1 MLELPLNYKGPAVE
15 GERFCLLNDLSRLG
29 FTISTPESKSAKET
43 STLGVFF
50 NNERVAYLNSHM
62 RSAGI
67 LGCEFV
73 KDGERTGTLNSIEVH
88 RYVRQYLEK
97 NLGHSFDLKIVN
109 GTGSNKA
116 NRYVVFGSRAAALKL
131 LTSEVGVKVEPKD
144 KLRLSDQVQRSVQGE
159 SKSTRVP

>member
-15 GERFCLLNDLSRLG
+15 GDRFCLLNDLAKLG
-29 FTISTPESKSAKET
+29 FKILTPESKSSARET
-43 STLGVFF
+43 STLIVVY
-50 NNERVAYLNSHM
+50 NNEKVAYLNPHV

-88 RYVRQYLEK
+88 RYVREYLER
-97 NLGHSFDLKIVN
+97 NSGHSFDLKIVN
-109 GTGSNKA
+109 GTGANKA

-131 LTSEVGVKVEPKD
+131 LISEAGLKAEAKD
-144 KLRLSDQVQRSVQGE
+144 K
-159 SKSTRVP
+159 PN